1 VFGHLSVLGIP
12 LGVDSWDG
20 YPKNR
25 EKILS
30 FIEENDIQDIVFLT
44 GEYVNYHMLIAKSL

>member
-1 VFGHLSVLGIP
+1 MFGHLSVLGIP

-44 GEYVNYHMLIAKSL
+44 GEYVIVTS